1 MKIAITGGTGFVGR
15 ALAEHLEARGHEVV
29 RLSRRTGVDVQD
41 LAALSA
47 ALEGCD
53 AVAHCAGINRELV
66 GQRYADVH
74 VQGTRNVVSA
84 AESAGVRRLA
94 MMSFLRARPD
104 CGSGYHE
111 SKWAAEEIV
120 RGSQIDSTVIKAG
133 VVYGSGDHLL
143 DHLSH
148 ALFSFP
154 VFGLVGFRER
164 PVRPIAVEDLA
175 RILAAGVTDPRLANT
190 TLPVTGPEQ
199 LTLAGVVRRVAA
211 VLGKR
216 RLFVRLPI
224 ALHQLMARVLE
235 RTMKIPMIS
244 LAQVRILSES
254 LVEPFEGAGGLDA
267 LPDDL
272 RPTRRFSPD
281 AIRRGLPA
289 PGRFGSRDLSFSAC
303 P

>member
-15 ALAEHLEARGHEVV
+15 ALAAQLEAAGHQTVQ
-29 RLSRRTGVDVQD
+29 LSRRTGVDVQD
-41 LAALSA
+41 LVALSKA
-47 ALEGCD
+47 FAGCD
-53 AVAHCAGINRELV
+53 AVAHCAGINRELP
-66 GQRYADVH
+66 GQRYEDVH
-74 VQGTRNVVSA
+74 VRGTRNVVTA
-84 AESAGVRRLA
+84 AESAGVRRLVL
-94 MMSFLRARPD
+94 MSFLRARPN

-120 RGSQIDSTVIKAG
+120 RASSIDSTVIKAG

-148 ALFSFP
+148 ALYSFP
-154 VFGLVGFRER
+154 VFGLVGFRDR

-175 RILAAGVTDPRLANT
+175 RILAAGATDPRLANT

-199 LTLAGVVRRVAA
+199 LTLAGVVARVAE

-216 RLFVRLPI
+216 PVFVRLPI
-224 ALHQLMARVLE
+224 VLHRFMAQVLE

-254 LVEPFEGAGGLDA
+254 LVEPFAGSSGLDA
-267 LPDDL
+267 VPDDL
-272 RPTRRFSPD
+272 RPTQRFDPE
-281 AIRRGLPA
+281 AIRRGLPE
-289 PGRFGSRDLSFSAC
+289 PGRFGCRDLSFSTCA
-303 P
+303 